1 VVLEAPVVDGDLLS
15 WVGIPEP
22 SFSDG
27 TNFPCSTFF
36 FHLNLKVST
45 KLSVL

>member
-1 VVLEAPVVDGDLLS
+1 VVLEAPIVDGDLLS

-22 SFSDG
+22 SFPDG
-27 TNFPCSTFF
+27 TKFPCSTF